1 LSPEN
6 FPSEETEMSRSEKA
20 AAIAAA
26 NKATARAIAT
36 FIAITAEKA
45 AAAAAHKAAAAYA
58 AAAAASASAAEKAA
72 AAAAAAH
79 KAAAA
84 IAATTEEPAVD
95 DWPPDPEDGSEYG
108 PPLTT
113 W

>member
-1 LSPEN
+1 
-6 FPSEETEMSRSEKA
+6 MSRSEKA

-45 AAAAAHKAAAAYA
+45 AAAAAHKAAAA
-58 AAAAASASAAEKAA
+58 
-72 AAAAAAH
+72 
-79 KAAAA
+79 

>member
-58 AAAAASASAAEKAA
+58 AAAAASAAETAA
-72 AAAAAAH
+72 AAAAAAE

>member
-45 AAAAAHKAAAAYA
+45 AAAAA
-58 AAAAASASAAEKAA
+58 AAE
-72 AAAAAAH
+72 

>member
-6 FPSEETEMSRSEKA
+6 FPSEETEMSRAEKA

-26 NKATARAIAT
+26 NKATARAVAT
-36 FIAITAEKA
+36 FIAI
-45 AAAAAHKAAAAYA
+45 
-58 AAAAASASAAEKAA
+58 AAEKA
-72 AAAAAAH
+72 
-79 KAAAA
+79 AAAA